1 MTKAAELAK
10 MGEVLTN
17 SQIGGRRNIV
27 INGAMQVAQRGTQT
41 GQGGAEAMSAVDRF
55 KVFGGGSTAGRL
67 TSSQESD
74 APLGFA
80 NSLKLDCT
88 TADTSIAAGEF
99 LLLEQRIEGQ
109 DLQQLKYNQSTAQT
123 TTLSF
128 YVKGNASAQY
138 TFALQYHLSGGTA
151 RWFTKGFAV
160 TTSWTEVTIEIPGD
174 TQASDGSDYGIAD
187 DNNTGANIMFWL
199 HGGTNF
205 SSGTHQDTSWADRDY
220 TKLFQDNQT
229 SFYDSTDRTFFIT
242 GVQFEVGKATPFEH
256 RSFGEEL
263 LLCKRYFQTLG
274 YDYGD
279 TIGDTDDFNGAI
291 SAANLS
297 GGSYQY
303 FAGSEF
309 PVLMRAAPTVT
320 IYAVVS
326 SNEVSGKVIDF
337 NSGGDLGSTTVYR
350 IKANGYNH
358 LQSTT
363 ATQYGAVYRS
373 VMDAEL

>member
-1 MTKAAELAK
+1 M
-10 MGEVLTN
+10 
-17 SQIGGRRNIV
+17 
-27 INGAMQVAQRGTQT
+27 
-41 GQGGAEAMSAVDRF
+41 
-55 KVFGGGSTAGRL
+55 
-67 TSSQESD
+67 
-74 APLGFA
+74 GFA

-174 TQASDGSDYGIAD
+174 TQASDGSDYGIAN

-205 SSGTHQDTSWADRDY
+205 SSGTHQDTAWADRDY

-242 GVQFEVGKATPFEH
+242 GVQFEIGKATPFEH

-263 LLCKRYFQTLG
+263 ALCQRYFCQTYPHGTAAGSNTGATVLRNLANGNG
-274 YDYGD
+274 YDDIGNFHFPSEMRTTPTISLYNPVTGTANGFRGD
-279 TIGDTDDFNGAI
+279 SANYTGAAI
-291 SAANLS
+291 NTA
-297 GGSYQY
+297 
-303 FAGSEF
+303 
-309 PVLMRAAPTVT
+309 
-320 IYAVVS
+320 
-326 SNEVSGKVIDF
+326 
-337 NSGGDLGSTTVYR
+337 TTRGVNVYR
-350 IKANGYNH
+350 NASVG
-358 LQSTT
+358 
-363 ATQYGAVYRS
+363 ATVFTSIHALF
-373 VMDAEL
+373 DAEL